1 MTASSSEDEASA
13 EIDQSSVGLQTET
26 SADPD
31 SEVERERQ
39 RQKAAKNAN
48 VWGSL
53 VTVMYGID
61 KENDMK
67 LNPKYF
73 ITKDTI
79 LNASRRRGFRSN
91 SSASQVSIGAPDQ
104 MKRTA

>member
-26 SADPD
+26 SVDPD

-39 RQKAAKNAN
+39 RQKAAKHAN

-67 LNPKYF
+67 MKFYISVIMLWFWRNCVQ
-73 ITKDTI
+73 
-79 LNASRRRGFRSN
+79 LVSEGLGLGCLLSHSC
-91 SSASQVSIGAPDQ
+91 SSACD
-104 MKRTA
+104 